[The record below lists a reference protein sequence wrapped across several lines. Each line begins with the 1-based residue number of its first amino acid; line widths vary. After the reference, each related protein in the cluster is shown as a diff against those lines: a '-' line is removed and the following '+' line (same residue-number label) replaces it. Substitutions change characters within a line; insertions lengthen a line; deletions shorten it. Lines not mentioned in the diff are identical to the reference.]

1 MVLVDWKDIAMGGTT
16 SDVVIQRDIQR
27 EVIYRKADL
36 LSVGAKLL
44 PIRNFGVLDVKFEFP
59 SEFVGEYPV
68 PEGAMAKLEK
78 ILWTPFN
85 TSLEKCQVHYLIT
98 DEAKARQL
106 ENYQRQVGMKRAS
119 EAMAVNMDSH
129 ILDMI
134 IAGAF
139 ATNTVNVGAGN
150 EWNSGGVDVDIDGD
164 IGTAINNI
172 LSNSNVSLEDIANI
186 NMVVPAPVYGELK
199 KLRLIGNVQ
208 QKFLDYFKTTYGLG
222 IYPTRYT
229 DAITGKAAGISDDAY
244 LVVNTDDAGIIGN
257 FDPQGSMN
265 IPLTEERRQF
275 GVGDEFL
282 FTRFFRAKIQ
292 PFSSTDA
299 TSHLIARIAN
309 VC

>member
-1 MVLVDWKDIAMGGTT
+1 MVLVDWKDIAMGGMT
-16 SDVVIQRDIQR
+16 SDIVIQRDILR

-36 LSVGAKLL
+36 LSVGTKLL
-44 PIRNFGVLDVKFEFP
+44 PTRNFGVLDVKFEFP

-68 PEGAMAKLEK
+68 PEGAMGKLEK
-78 ILWTPFN
+78 IVWTPFN
-85 TSLEKCQVHYLIT
+85 VSLEKCHVHYLIT

-106 ENYQRQVGMKRAS
+106 ENYQRQMGLKRAS
-119 EAMAVNMDSH
+119 EAMAVQMDSH

-134 IAGAF
+134 IAGPY
-139 ATNTVNVGAGN
+139 ATNTVTVAAGD
-150 EWNSGGVDVDIDGD
+150 EWNSGGADVDIDSNVGN
-164 IGTAINNI
+164 AINNI
-172 LSNSNVSLEDIANI
+172 LSNSNVNLEDIANI

-208 QKFLDYFKTTYGLG
+208 QKLLDYFKSVYGLG

-229 DAITGKAAGISDDAY
+229 DAISGKAAGISDDAY
-244 LVVNTDDAGIIGN
+244 IVVNTDDAGIIGS
-257 FDPQGSMN
+257 FEPQGGMN

-282 FTRFFRAKIQ
+282 FTRYFKAKIQ
-292 PFSSTDA
+292 PYSSTDA
-299 TSHLIARIAN
+299 TSRLIAKIAN